1 MFSKGDKDE
10 VQIHAIQEKKKKKK
24 DLRAREI
31 VHTLEGTVCGQS
43 AVPGIYKPC
52 REDFGS
58 LIA

>member
-1 MFSKGDKDE
+1 MFSKGDKDV
-10 VQIHAIQEKKKKKK
+10 VQIHAIQEEKKR
-24 DLRAREI
+24 LEGREI

-43 AVPGIYKPC
+43 AVPGIHKPC

>member
-1 MFSKGDKDE
+1 MRFRSM
-10 VQIHAIQEKKKKKK
+10 QFRRKKKKKK